1 MNYDYIIDLSNFF
14 VKSAQEITQD
24 DPFLAKLFEAK
35 LANNITENE
44 NLIKVVEEMAAQG
57 VPAGQGY
64 NASLAVGPGNGII
77 ISVNPEN
84 KIVEKAIRKN
94 IAPLIQ
100 KAMVGLGDLKGF
112 TLNNWINNL
121 YWEE

>member
-14 VKSAQEITQD
+14 LKSAQEITQD
-24 DPFLAKLFEAK
+24 DPFLKRLIELK

-44 NLIKVVEEMAAQG
+44 KLLKVVEDMAAQG
-57 VPAGQGY
+57 VPAGQGV

-77 ISVNPEN
+77 ITTNPAN
-84 KIVEKAIRKN
+84 KVVETSLRKH
-94 IAPLIQ
+94 IIPLIQ
-100 KAMVGLGDLKGF
+100 QAMKGLGDLSGF